1 MEPPADSLSWPDWLR
16 ASGPRFLLFAR
27 SQTRCEADA
36 HDLLQEALLEAWRR
50 GDGRRP
56 PDDALVFTTIRRR
69 AIDLG
74 RRDDRRQRREQAAP
88 LWFEPV
94 PAPAAPNP
102 ELDAELARAVQ
113 ALPGH
118 LREVVAMKI
127 WGGLTFAQIA
137 ATLGIPANT
146 AASRY
151 RYALDHLR
159 AALTE
164 VHP

>member
-1 MEPPADSLSWPDWLR
+1 MEPPAESLSWPDWLR

-36 HDLLQEALLEAWRR
+36 HDLLQEALVEAWRR
-50 GDGRRP
+50 GDGRCP

-69 AIDLG
+69 AVDLG
-74 RRDDRRQRREQAAP
+74 RREDRRLRREQAAP
-88 LWFEPV
+88 LWFESPTSGEPV
-94 PAPAAPNP
+94 P
-102 ELDAELARAVQ
+102 EIDAELARAVQ
-113 ALPGH
+113 SLPGH

-127 WGGLTFAQIA
+127 WGEQTFARIA
-137 ATLGIPANT
+137 AALDIPANT

-151 RYALDHLR
+151 RYALEHLR

-164 VHP
+164 VRS